1 MRDKLIELLLEVDS
15 VCEVGECC
23 ECVIEACYIHRAAD
37 HLIAHGVTFA
47 DVPDTNVGRWI
58 PVSER
63 LPEHSGLVLCIA
75 DGRTELKFWDYISKK
90 WLGYFYIDT
99 PQNVTHWMPL
109 PEAPKEG
116 EE

>member
-15 VCEVGECC
+15 VCDVGDCSECSMADC
-23 ECVIEACYIHRAAD
+23 FIHRAAD
-37 HLIAHGVTFA
+37 HLIAHCVTFA
-47 DVPDTNVGRWI
+47 AYNNVPCKWI

-63 LPEHSGLVLCIA
+63 LPEKSGLVLCIA
-75 DGRTELKFWDYISKK
+75 DGRTELKFWDYVSKK

-109 PEAPKEG
+109 PEPPKEG
-116 EE
+116 E